1 MVLCQV
7 IIIPRC
13 TMVIIYLALGTLVL
27 TFCCVL
33 VMAEEFP
40 GNYHSP
46 TLCAFFESH
55 LLVTSG
61 LPSCLKIN
69 SAKLVHQ
76 RRRRTLFI
84 CGVIISMCL
93 LSAIGLLLCDD
104 TAYNGTSYV
113 VPETTTTTTTPTTRT
128 SAESTLS
135 VAYSNLSSTMTT
147 FEQSTQYEALS
158 RFIRSTN
165 DSEALE
171 GSCVHKEYVVFTWV
185 LCLVSLATALKLYY
199 LVKAIM
205 ALGMVAFYTSLIL
218 IRFRSDN
225 LIFSLNN
232 LKETGMPLGVQMLI
246 LLITFLV
253 MVCYHARLV
262 EVS

>member
-1 MVLCQV
+1 
-7 IIIPRC
+7 
-13 TMVIIYLALGTLVL
+13 
-27 TFCCVL
+27 
-33 VMAEEFP
+33 
-40 GNYHSP
+40 
-46 TLCAFFESH
+46 
-55 LLVTSG
+55 
-61 LPSCLKIN
+61 
-69 SAKLVHQ
+69 
-76 RRRRTLFI
+76 
-84 CGVIISMCL
+84 MCM

-104 TAYNGTSYV
+104 NAFNGTSFV
-113 VPETTTTTTTPTTRT
+113 VTDTTTVTTTPTTTTTT
-128 SAESTLS
+128 SAEVKTESTLN
-135 VAYSNLSSTMTT
+135 VAYSNLSSTVAT

-158 RFIRSTN
+158 ILIRSS
-165 DSEALE
+165 DESSSLE

-205 ALGMVAFYTSLIL
+205 ALGMVAFYTALIL

-225 LIFSLNN
+225 LIFSLDN